1 MKGANNDNRAR
12 LSTAASD
19 FTRRTQKMYA
29 GGKTTPWWAAVAAS
43 ADDMTY
49 ECDSNLGA
57 PASVDCAQVE
67 WSELGADEDTFSL
80 AAGAVKF
87 LSSSAQI

>member
-1 MKGANNDNRAR
+1 MKRGSNADKTR
-12 LSTAASD
+12 LSSAVYEFAA
-19 FTRRTQKMYA
+19 RTQKMYA
-29 GGKTTPWWAAVAAS
+29 GGKTTPWWGAVAAS
-43 ADDMTY
+43 ADEMTY
-49 ECDSNLGA
+49 ECDGNLGA
-57 PASVDCAQVE
+57 PAPVDCAQVE